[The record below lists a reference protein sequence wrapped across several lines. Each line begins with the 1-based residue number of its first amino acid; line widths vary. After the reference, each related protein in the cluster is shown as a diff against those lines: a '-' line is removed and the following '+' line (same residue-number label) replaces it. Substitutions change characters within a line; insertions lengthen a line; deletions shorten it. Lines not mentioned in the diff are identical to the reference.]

1 MTFNIRSEL
10 LSACKY
16 HISMIFFKILK
27 RFTMHEELVI
37 GNLIFY
43 VTERR
48 EKECPQSLEAWTM
61 ESSNGGKRD
70 FDLPMMTQRCG
81 RVKQDPPLLL
91 KSYLHSLN

>member
-1 MTFNIRSEL
+1 MTLNIRYEL
-10 LSACKY
+10 FSAWKY
-16 HISMIFFKILK
+16 QMSMIFFKILK

-61 ESSNGGKRD
+61 ESSNRGKRD
-70 FDLPMMTQRCG
+70 LDLPMMTQRCG
-81 RVKQDPPLLL
+81 RVKQDPPPL
-91 KSYLHSLN
+91 